1 MIDKT
6 VATIEDAVAG
16 IQDGATL
23 MVSGFGEA
31 GAPVELMEAVI
42 EQGARNLTIV
52 SNNAGEAYHGLA
64 KLVNERRVAKVICS
78 FPTAAKKAVIKDL
91 YAAGEIELE
100 IVPQGT
106 LSERIRAGGAGIGG
120 FYTPTSFGTKL
131 AEGKET
137 RQFDGQDYVLEFPLF
152 ADFAIVKA
160 YQADRWGNLTYD
172 KSARILAPLW
182 RWRERPRWCKSVKLL
197 SWVNL
202 IRNVSSPR
210 VFLLTGWL
218 SLILPIASR
227 SRPWPILCSFMVWEQ
242 GAGNGARLLI
252 NYVKPGMK

>member
-6 VATIEDAVAG
+6 VATIEEAVAG

-31 GAPVELMEAVI
+31 GAPVQLMEAVI
-42 EQGARNLTIV
+42 EQGASDLTVI

-64 KLVNERRVAKVICS
+64 KLVQEKRVAKVICS

-131 AEGKET
+131 AEGKEI

-152 ADFAIVKA
+152 ADFAFIKA

-172 KSARILAPLW
+172 KSARNFGPSMAMAGNTTVVQVNKIVELGELDPESVVTPGIFVD
-182 RWRERPRWCKSVKLL
+182 RVVKLD
-197 SWVNL
+197 SPNL
-202 IRNVSSPR
+202 ISD
-210 VFLLTGWL
+210 
-218 SLILPIASR
+218 
-227 SRPWPILCSFMVWEQ
+227 
-242 GAGNGARLLI
+242 
-252 NYVKPGMK
+252 

>member
-172 KSARILAPLW
+172 KSARNFGPSMAMAGETTVVQVSEIVELGELDP
-182 RWRERPRWCKSVKLL
+182 ERVVTPGIFVDRVVKLD
-197 SWVNL
+197 
-202 IRNVSSPR
+202 SPNR
-210 VFLLTGWL
+210 ISV
-218 SLILPIASR
+218 
-227 SRPWPILCSFMVWEQ
+227 
-242 GAGNGARLLI
+242 
-252 NYVKPGMK
+252 

>member
-1 MIDKT
+1 
-6 VATIEDAVAG
+6 
-16 IQDGATL
+16 

-31 GAPVELMEAVI
+31 GAPVELMEAII

-64 KLVNERRVAKVICS
+64 KLVNEKRVVKVICS

-152 ADFAIVKA
+152 ADFAFVKA
-160 YQADRWGNLTYD
+160 FQADRWGNLTYD
-172 KSARILAPLW
+172 KSARNFGPSMAMAGETTVVQVSEIVELGELDP
-182 RWRERPRWCKSVKLL
+182 ERVVTPGIFVDRVVKL
-197 SWVNL
+197 
-202 IRNVSSPR
+202 SSPNR
-210 VFLLTGWL
+210 ISG
-218 SLILPIASR
+218 
-227 SRPWPILCSFMVWEQ
+227 
-242 GAGNGARLLI
+242 
-252 NYVKPGMK
+252 